1 MLVRIDKILAA
12 NGLGSRKDIRR
23 LLRKKDFRING
34 TRVTDAGTQ
43 LDPES
48 DILLYNGEELY
59 IRTNCYL
66 MLNKPAGVVTSTA
79 DPLHRTVMELLPPP
93 FSAMK
98 LFPIGR
104 LDLDTE
110 GLLIITDDGELT
122 HRLTAPKSACI
133 KRYYLETAAPFTEAA
148 FNAAQTACSQGLP
161 LGKNFICLPAT
172 FERTASKNIKT
183 EWAFLMHICE
193 GKYHQVK
200 KMVKALGNEV
210 LYLKRIA
217 MGGITLDPQL
227 PAGSCRELT
236 PAEIAVLT
244 TPPTEHTAQS
254 E

>member
-1 MLVRIDKILAA
+1 MVVRIDKILAA

-23 LLRKKDFRING
+23 ILRKEDFRING
-34 TRVTDAGTQ
+34 TRVTDAGTA
-43 LDPES
+43 LDPEH
-48 DILLYNGEELY
+48 DTLFRNGEKLTL
-59 IRTNCYL
+59 RTGCYL

-93 FSAMK
+93 FSAMN

-133 KRYYLETAAPFTEAA
+133 KSYYLETAEPFTESTFTAA
-148 FNAAQTACSQGLP
+148 RTAYSEGLQ
-161 LGKNFICLPAT
+161 LGKNFTCLPAT
-172 FERTASKNIKT
+172 FERTASQNVKT

-200 KMVKALGNEV
+200 KMIKALGNEV
-210 LYLKRIA
+210 VYLKRIS
-217 MGGITLDPQL
+217 MGGVMLDRQL
-227 PAGSCRELT
+227 SAGSCRELT
-236 PAEIAVLT
+236 PDEVAALKTI
-244 TPPTEHTAQS
+244 
-254 E
+254 

>member
-1 MLVRIDKILAA
+1 MVVRIDKILAA

-23 LLRKKDFRING
+23 LLRKENFSLNG
-34 TRVTDAGTQ
+34 KRVTDAGTL
-43 LDPES
+43 LDPEH
-48 DILLYNGEELY
+48 DTLFCNGEELPL
-59 IRTNCYL
+59 RTGCYL

-110 GLLIITDDGELT
+110 GLLIITDDGALT
-122 HRLTAPKSACI
+122 HRLTAPKSGCV
-133 KRYYLETAAPFTEAA
+133 KCYYLETAEPFNDID
-148 FNAAQTACSQGLP
+148 FNTAQTRCAQGLP
-161 LGKNFICLPAT
+161 LGKNFTCLPAT
-172 FERTASKNIKT
+172 FERTEAQNIKT

-200 KMVKALGNEV
+200 KMIQALGNEV
-210 LYLKRIA
+210 IYLKRIS
-217 MGGITLDPQL
+217 MGGVVLDLQL

-236 PAEIAVLT
+236 PDEVALLKKI
-244 TPPTEHTAQS
+244 
-254 E
+254 

>member
-12 NGLGSRKDIRR
+12 NGLGSRKDVRR
-23 LLRKKDFRING
+23 LLRKEDFRING
-34 TRVTDAGTQ
+34 TRVTDAGTL

-48 DILLYNGEELY
+48 DTLLRNGEKLQL
-59 IRTNCYL
+59 RTCCYL

-79 DPLHRTVMELLPPP
+79 DPLHRTVMELLPQP

-122 HRLTAPKSACI
+122 HRLTAPKSACV
-133 KRYYLETAAPFTEAA
+133 KSYYLETASPFTDTE
-148 FNAAQTACSQGLP
+148 FNAAQTVCAQGLA

-172 FERTASKNIKT
+172 FERTTAEKVKT

-200 KMVKALGNEV
+200 KMIKALGNEV
-210 LYLKRIA
+210 IYLKRIS
-217 MGGITLDPQL
+217 MGGVTLDRQL

-236 PAEIAVLT
+236 PDEVAALKKV
-244 TPPTEHTAQS
+244 
-254 E
+254 

>member
-1 MLVRIDKILAA
+1 MVVRIDKILAA

-23 LLRKKDFRING
+23 LLRKENFSLNG
-34 TRVTDAGTQ
+34 KRVTDAGTL
-43 LDPES
+43 LDPEH
-48 DILLYNGEELY
+48 DTLFCNGEELPL
-59 IRTNCYL
+59 RTGCYL

-110 GLLIITDDGELT
+110 GLLIITDDGALT
-122 HRLTAPKSACI
+122 HRLTAPKSGCV
-133 KRYYLETAAPFTEAA
+133 KCYYLETAEPFNDID
-148 FNAAQTACSQGLP
+148 FNTAQTRCAQGLP
-161 LGKNFICLPAT
+161 LGKNFTCLPAT
-172 FERTASKNIKT
+172 FERTEAQNIKT

-200 KMVKALGNEV
+200 KMIQALGNEV
-210 LYLKRIA
+210 VYLKRIS
-217 MGGITLDPQL
+217 MGGVVLDLQL

-236 PAEIAVLT
+236 PDEVALLKKI
-244 TPPTEHTAQS
+244 
-254 E
+254 

>member
-1 MLVRIDKILAA
+1 MVVRIDKILAA

-23 LLRKKDFRING
+23 LLRKENFSLNG
-34 TRVTDAGTQ
+34 KRVTDAGTL
-43 LDPES
+43 LDPEH
-48 DILLYNGEELY
+48 DTLFCNGEELPL
-59 IRTNCYL
+59 RTGCYL

-110 GLLIITDDGELT
+110 GLLIITDDGALT
-122 HRLTAPKSACI
+122 HRLTAPKSGCV
-133 KRYYLETAAPFTEAA
+133 KCYYLETAEPFNDID
-148 FNAAQTACSQGLP
+148 FNTAQTRCAQGLP
-161 LGKNFICLPAT
+161 LGKNFTCLPAT
-172 FERTASKNIKT
+172 FERTEAQNVKT

-200 KMVKALGNEV
+200 KMIQALGNEV
-210 LYLKRIA
+210 VYLKRIS
-217 MGGITLDPQL
+217 MGGVVLDLQL

-236 PAEIAVLT
+236 PDEVALLKKI
-244 TPPTEHTAQS
+244 
-254 E
+254 

>member
-23 LLRKKDFRING
+23 FLRKEDFRLNG
-34 TRVTDAGTQ
+34 TRVTDAGTL
-43 LDPES
+43 LDPER
-48 DILLYNGEELY
+48 DTLLHNGEKLY
-59 IRTNCYL
+59 LRTCCYL

-110 GLLIITDDGELT
+110 GLLIITNDGA
-122 HRLTAPKSACI
+122 LTAPKSACI
-133 KRYYLETAAPFTEAA
+133 KSYYLETAEPFTESAFTAA
-148 FNAAQTACSQGLP
+148 RTACAEGLS
-161 LGKNFICLPAT
+161 LGKNFTCLPAA

-244 TPPTEHTAQS
+244 TPPTEHTAQN

>member
-23 LLRKKDFRING
+23 LLRKEEFLING
-34 TRVTDAGTQ
+34 TRVTDAGML
-43 LDPES
+43 LDPER
-48 DILLYNGEELY
+48 DTLFRNGEKLRL
-59 IRTNCYL
+59 RTCCYL

-110 GLLIITDDGELT
+110 GLLIITDDGALT
-122 HRLTAPKSACI
+122 HRLTAPKSGCV
-133 KRYYLETAAPFTEAA
+133 KCYYLETAEPFNDID
-148 FNAAQTACSQGLP
+148 FNTAQTRCAQGLP
-161 LGKNFICLPAT
+161 LGKNFTCLPAT
-172 FERTASKNIKT
+172 FERTEAQNIKT

-200 KMVKALGNEV
+200 KMIKALGNEV
-210 LYLKRIA
+210 IYLKRIS
-217 MGGITLDPQL
+217 MGGVVLDLQL

-236 PAEIAVLT
+236 PDEVALLKKI
-244 TPPTEHTAQS
+244 
-254 E
+254 